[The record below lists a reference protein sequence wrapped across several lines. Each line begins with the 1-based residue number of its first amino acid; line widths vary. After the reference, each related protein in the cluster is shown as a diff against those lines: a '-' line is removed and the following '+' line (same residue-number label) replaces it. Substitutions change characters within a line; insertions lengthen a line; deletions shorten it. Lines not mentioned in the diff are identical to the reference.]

1 MYLVP
6 ILHSLSAFRNAV
18 SKHWLW
24 NSDVSPGFLGQGM
37 IIVPIITSHLLL
49 GSIVGWAILSPYA
62 KHQGLAPGAVDDWST
77 GSRWW
82 IIWVSLSSLFADHLW
97 FLVQPL
103 WNRYST
109 AGLLRAP
116 QNTQGRRNSV
126 PPPDM
131 QARYVAIPN
140 EADDDQSSSDEEV
153 TVPQDPFPS
162 TMQALSPDT
171 GSGLSRKMF
180 IGFPL
185 SVVICTLVVHVSFGE

>member
-1 MYLVP
+1 
-6 ILHSLSAFRNAV
+6 
-18 SKHWLW
+18 
-24 NSDVSPGFLGQGM
+24 
-37 IIVPIITSHLLL
+37 
-49 GSIVGWAILSPYA
+49 
-62 KHQGLAPGAVDDWST
+62 
-77 GSRWW
+77 
-82 IIWVSLSSLFADHLW
+82 
-97 FLVQPL
+97 
-103 WNRYST
+103 
-109 AGLLRAP
+109 
-116 QNTQGRRNSV
+116 
-126 PPPDM
+126 M